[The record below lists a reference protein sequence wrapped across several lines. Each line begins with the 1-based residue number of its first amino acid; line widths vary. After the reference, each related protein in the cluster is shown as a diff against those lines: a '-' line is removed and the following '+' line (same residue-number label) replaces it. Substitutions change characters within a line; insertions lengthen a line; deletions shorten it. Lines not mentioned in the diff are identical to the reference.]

1 MATDDRAR
9 RIGENEALYRSI
21 NERIEDLNTAFGL
34 VTETMSVI
42 CECGDLECNEQ
53 IELDIPAYEHVR
65 ADPTHFVVLPGHE
78 LPDVEE
84 VIERHDGYYVLRKDP
99 GAPAQIARD
108 MSERD

>member
-53 IELDIPAYEHVR
+53 IELDIPTYEHVR
-65 ADPTHFVVLPGHE
+65 ADPTQFVVLPGHE

-84 VIERHDGYYVLRKDP
+84 VIERHGGYYVLRKDP
-99 GAPAQIARD
+99 GEPAQIARE